1 MSHQTALTADDRR
14 DSPRVPMR
22 FLVRVVQAT
31 PGEYEARE
39 GDLSVGGAALR
50 GGAFEPG
57 GRVELRFLLP
67 GLPDEV
73 HAQAEVVRTSE
84 GPVSHVRFVDL
95 PLKAEL
101 AVAKYLDD
109 LELGTT

>member
-1 MSHQTALTADDRR
+1 MSNQTAPASDDRR

-22 FLVRVVQAT
+22 FLVRAGV
-31 PGEYEARE
+31 GEYEARE

-50 GGAFEPG
+50 GEALETGA
-57 GRVELRFLLP
+57 RVELRFLLP

-73 HAQAEVVRTSE
+73 HAHAEVMRQSE

-109 LELGTT
+109 LELRAK